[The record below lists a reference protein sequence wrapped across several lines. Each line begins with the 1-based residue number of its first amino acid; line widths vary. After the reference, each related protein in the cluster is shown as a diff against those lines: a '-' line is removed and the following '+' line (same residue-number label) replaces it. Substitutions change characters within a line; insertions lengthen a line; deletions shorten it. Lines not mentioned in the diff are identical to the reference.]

1 MPREGA
7 IVLSDLRTPFL
18 QVVCEPCGRRGRYV
32 VARLLAERGDARL
45 TDLLPDPAQCEKA
58 RCKAV
63 YAALA
68 IV

>member
-1 MPREGA
+1 MPRDGA

-18 QVVCEPCGRRGRYV
+18 QVVCEPCGRRERYA
-32 VARLLAERGDARL
+32 VARLLAERGDAKL
-45 TDLLPDPAQCEKA
+45 TDLLRDLAQCEKA

-68 IV
+68 LV